1 MGFLWICYGSDAVSQ
16 TTIAQQNGRFRICKG
31 TITDSDKAL
40 NRSDYDHNEN
50 STLTLSIPGAKS
62 ITLNF
67 SSFCTEKDNDILRIF
82 DGKDTFAKLIGAW
95 SGNVGPGNISSTDS
109 QVTLHF
115 ISDKS
120 IKCSG
125 WKASVVIQT
134 IKPSPFKFLQA
145 SVGISLPSCK
155 DSTIKLAT
163 DFAIP
168 CDSVNLNN
176 TSMSGPK
183 GAKIT
188 KIKALNC
195 SNGLSKLFELTVTGG
210 LTLNGLYKI
219 THQHGYR
226 DYCDSVYFLQSLY
239 NFSISNCPILVDL
252 KSNKDTICKGDCVK
266 LTLTATGGDSTKY
279 KYTWTPAGLSGKGP
293 ITQCLNVNR
302 KYTIKLEDGSS
313 VPGYDTIDIVVLDP
327 PKAQSDT
334 SVCYYNPNF
343 KLRATPMGGTWK
355 GPGIVNAQTGEFK
368 PNAVWGTVKVW
379 YQIGSCADTVAVTV
393 SAPYNYENVF
403 CPNKNAFPL
412 YWYGPAGGS
421 WTGPKVNAAGLFTP
435 DTAGTYVLTYEWKG
449 CKSTKTVFVQSIK
462 VPERDTVCESATAAT
477 LKFSPKG
484 LYPNYFVGLTNYY
497 TGTYNPSLMG
507 GPKDYRIIYQAQGGC
522 RDTTIVTV
530 LPSDAGLNDTFCPT
544 AGNQILKTFRPITN
558 YTWKS
563 KGINGIGDS
572 YSLDWWSQ
580 GKSNID
586 TLILQTSK
594 CVDFKLVHIL
604 PIQVISPDT
613 LVFCREDTTKSF
625 VSKGVKLSVPGGK
638 WYGLGVV
645 NNVAFDP
652 RITGVGKFKVR
663 YSNKGCED
671 TLVVVVRDK
680 PLIQMDTSICLNI
693 KQIKLFK
700 KDNNGVFWG
709 VGIAKNSDLFLPAVS
724 GPGKHTI
731 YYNSSEGCFNQLS
744 VSVDTVPKIVFS
756 SPTYYCSKDSFFA
769 LDAKPTGGSW
779 IGPGIQFSSLNP
791 KLAKSGNHRLHYS
804 LNVNACPA
812 KDSLQVYIDSPLT
825 IQISPSID
833 SACYGDIL
841 TLEASVTGGLIAFR
855 ELNWSHGQLGNKTY
869 YTAKQTGELIA
880 IARDG
885 CSDPTMDTAK
895 ILVHPRIWSKTLV
908 SDTVCRGQKGWA
920 FVTLGNGNPVKRS
933 WFHDPQ
939 YMGDT
944 LFAFA
949 DNRYRVNLTD
959 QNTGCIGDTIIE
971 IAGYKA
977 IQAGFLIQTQNNEK
991 CLTPLDANTVFFNQ
1005 STGGTS
1011 GTWHWGDGTSNPF
1024 LPNQNEIHTFAG
1036 TQSSYKVM
1044 LSIRNE
1050 GNCTDT
1056 AIEDICYKD
1065 TVIYYLPTAFTP
1077 NGDGINDR
1085 LDCAFWGTSEIQVR
1099 IINRWG
1105 EIVFESTEN
1114 NITWD
1119 GNYNGNPC
1127 MEGTYAMII
1136 EYKGNKQ
1143 GKRIAYSTVTLLR
1156 TKSQ

>member
-16 TTIAQQNGRFRICKG
+16 TIAQQNGRFRICKG

-176 TSMSGPK
+176 TSMSGPN

-293 ITQCLNVNR
+293 HTQCLTSNR
-302 KYTIKLEDGSS
+302 KYTIKVDDGVS
-313 VPGYDTIDIVVLDP
+313 VPGFDTLDIVVLDP
-327 PKAQSDT
+327 PKAQQDT
-334 SVCYYNPNF
+334 SVCYYSNSFLLKSSPI
-343 KLRATPMGGTWK
+343 GGTWK
-355 GPGIVNAQTGEFK
+355 GPGIVNAKTGEFK
-368 PNAVWGTVKVW
+368 PNSVRGTVKVW
-379 YQIGSCADTVAVTV
+379 YQIGSCADTVAITV

-709 VGIAKNSDLFLPAVS
+709 VGIAKNSELFLPAVS

-825 IQISPSID
+825 IQISPIID

-1005 STGGTS
+1005 SAGGTS

-1024 LPNQNEIHTFAG
+1024 VPNQNEIHTFAG

>member
-31 TITDSDKAL
+31 TITDSDKAI

-176 TSMSGPK
+176 TSMSGPN

-279 KYTWTPAGLSGKGP
+279 KYTWTSAGLSGKGP
-293 ITQCLNVNR
+293 HTQCLTSNR
-302 KYTIKLEDGSS
+302 KYTIKVDDGVS
-313 VPGYDTIDIVVLDP
+313 VPGFDTLDIVVLDP
-327 PKAQSDT
+327 PKAQQDT
-334 SVCYYNPNF
+334 SVCYYSNSFLLKSSPS
-343 KLRATPMGGTWK
+343 GGTWK

-379 YQIGSCADTVAVTV
+379 YQIGSCADTVAITV

-530 LPSDAGLNDTFCPT
+530 LPSDAGLNDTFCPS

-604 PIQVISPDT
+604 PIRVISPDT

-804 LNVNACPA
+804 LNANACPA

-1143 GKRIAYSTVTLLR
+1143 GKRIAYSAVTLLR

>member
-176 TSMSGPK
+176 TSMSGPN

-779 IGPGIQFSSLNP
+779 VGPGIQFSSLNP